1 MVFASES
8 AAWGAARTAF
18 GRDPASDVGGVE
30 SWLEVVEAPRCVAPT
45 GAKGRLC
52 GADATEEQTV
62 QGIVM
67 PLCVAHAR
75 ELDAE
80 DAS

>member
-1 MVFASES
+1 MGTPRARRLGPEAF
-8 AAWGAARTAF
+8 ARTCADPSTSCAGASRGLGA
-18 GRDPASDVGGVE
+18 GR
-30 SWLEVVEAPRCVAPT
+30 PRCVAPT

-67 PLCVAHAR
+67 PLCAAHAR